1 MLIRRSV
8 PDADAV
14 LMKQLLRFD
23 TATVDEALGRG
34 HAMSRAIRPLAA
46 GMRLCGRAVTAACCY
61 GDNLMLHCALE
72 LAEPDDVIV
81 CDTGGGA
88 DVAVWGDIMTLQAQR
103 TGVAGLITNG
113 SVRDTRAIRESGFLV
128 FHSGISMR
136 GPSKPA
142 LGSVNHPISVGGIIV
157 NPGDIVFGDDDGVV
171 VVPRGRLSEAVV
183 KAGER
188 AQAEQRMREAIIN
201 GARLYDLLR
210 VEESLRK
217 LGCAESARDKRNTSK
232 GEETVCTT

>member
-1 MLIRRSV
+1 MLIRHSV
-8 PDADAV
+8 PGADAV
-14 LMKQLLRFD
+14 LMKQLLQFD

-34 HAMSRAIRPLAA
+34 HAMSHGIRPLAT
-46 GMRLCGRAVTAACCY
+46 GMRLCGRAVTAACYY

-81 CDTGGGA
+81 CDTGGGT

-103 TGVAGLITNG
+103 AGVAGLITNG
-113 SVRDTRAIRESGFLV
+113 SVRDTRAIRESGFPV
-128 FHSGISMR
+128 FHSGVSMR

-142 LGSVNHPISVGGIIV
+142 LGSVNHPISIGGIIV
-157 NPGDIVFGDDDGVV
+157 NPGDIVFGDDDGIV
-171 VVPRGRLSEAVV
+171 VVPRERLSEAVAE
-183 KAGER
+183 AGAR
-188 AQAEQRMREAIIN
+188 AQAEQKMREAIIN
-201 GARLYDLLR
+201 GARLYDLLK

-217 LGCAESARDKRNTSK
+217 LGCEESARDKRNTSK

>member
-1 MLIRRSV
+1 MLICRSV
-8 PDADAV
+8 PEADTA
-14 LMKQLLRFD
+14 LINRLLSFD
-23 TATVDEALGRG
+23 TATVDESLGRG
-34 HAMSRAIRPLAA
+34 SAMSREIRPLVN
-46 GMRLCGRAVTAACCY
+46 GMRLCGRAVTAACYY

-72 LAEPDDVIV
+72 LAGSGDVIV

-113 SVRDTRAIRESGFLV
+113 SVRDTRAIRESGFPV
-128 FHSGISMR
+128 FRSGISMR

-171 VVPRGRLSEAVV
+171 VVPRERLSEAVV

-188 AQAEQRMREAIIN
+188 AQAEQKIREAILN
-201 GARLYDLLR
+201 GARLYDLLK

-217 LGCAESARDKRNTSK
+217 LGCAENARDERNTSK
-232 GEETVCTT
+232 GEEMLCTT